1 MPITRRLPLW
11 QRAGGLTVA
20 VAGGKSF
27 LSFSILGIIFC
38 TSCKP
43 PADSE
48 EQASASRAAAVDPVV
63 CQYSW
68 EEKPGT
74 TDYTTYDSF
83 ARRSYSSPD
92 RPQNRTLIGSKVQAV
107 RTMCQRAKFL
117 KNCFEK
123 AVIQNPS
130 ASAKNFR
137 AWAGKRGIHPVL
149 ALMAKTEQETK
160 MGSIPDSCRGG
171 SCNGI
176 GIGQIITAFDESGRV
191 LSSSDRRW
199 DGITFNVLTN
209 LNYSVRVLSDK
220 TSRAGSLWD
229 LAYRYNGS
237 NYARMY
243 ADKVV
248 GFYSQL
254 KSCGLY

>member
-1 MPITRRLPLW
+1 M
-11 QRAGGLTVA
+11 VS
-20 VAGGKSF
+20 AGGKSIS
-27 LSFSILGIIFC
+27 SFSILRLIFC

-43 PADSE
+43 PAVSE
-48 EQASASRAAAVDPVV
+48 EQAAASRAAADDPVV

-83 ARRSYSSPD
+83 ARRAYASPD
-92 RPQNRTLIGSKVQAV
+92 RPQNQTLIGSKVQAV
-107 RTMCQRAKFL
+107 RSVCQRAEFL
-117 KNCFEK
+117 KTCFEK

-137 AWAGKRGIHPVL
+137 EWAGKRGIHPVL

-176 GIGQIITAFDESGRV
+176 GIGQIITAFDENGRL
-191 LSSSDRRW
+191 LSNSDHRW
-199 DGITFNVLTN
+199 EGITFNVLTN

-220 TSRAGSLWD
+220 TSRSGSLWD

-237 NYARMY
+237 IYARMY

>member
-1 MPITRRLPLW
+1 M
-11 QRAGGLTVA
+11 A
-20 VAGGKSF
+20 VARSDSF
-27 LSFSILGIIFC
+27 LSFSILGLILC
-38 TSCKP
+38 ASCKP

-48 EQASASRAAAVDPVV
+48 EQAAASRAAGVDPDV

-83 ARRSYSSPD
+83 ARRTYASPD
-92 RPQNRTLIGSKVQAV
+92 RPQNRTLIGSKVQAA
-107 RTMCQRAKFL
+107 RSLCQRAKFL
-117 KNCFEK
+117 KKCFEK
-123 AVIQNPS
+123 VVIQNPS
-130 ASAKNFR
+130 AAAKNFR
-137 AWAGKRGIHPVL
+137 AWAGKRDVHAVL

-176 GIGQIITAFDESGRV
+176 GIGQIITAFDENGRV

-199 DGITFNVLTN
+199 DGITFNILTN

-237 NYARMY
+237 DVARRY
-243 ADKVV
+243 ADRVV